1 MAFAKE
7 SFQEGGLR
15 PMQYTLTRAH
25 VHHHARQLLQH
36 HLRLHDYGVTCP
48 APTLLAIVF
57 AACARLV
64 SLCAAARTL
73 RDAPSA
79 ETVRKALHDNL
90 PEADELERRLNHA
103 LVADLP
109 RALRRQRQRLAADLT
124 LVPYH
129 GEPLASALEIYRSQA
144 KSGTTHSHAY
154 ATLYLVSK
162 GQRFT
167 LALTWVRRGE
177 TLDDVLARLLRR
189 ASALGIRPCVLLLDR
204 GFYSV
209 DVIRYLQAA
218 RYPFL
223 MPVVCRGRPDTH
235 PLGAGGSRIF
245 QYFKRS
251 GWGRYTLTNSA
262 GRRATVSICVKCR
275 NRAGARGRIGREALV
290 YAYWG
295 IEPPSFDWVRQT
307 YRRRFGIET
316 SYRQLREAKAR
327 TCTRSP
333 VVRLFLVGVALV
345 LRNVWVWLHWEQ
357 LSTPRRGGRRLRLER
372 LCFKD
377 LLLWLLEVAQAL
389 FGTRDGIRSDRPIGP
404 EVMTT

>member
-1 MAFAKE
+1 MTFAIE
-7 SFQEGGLR
+7 SNQEGALR
-15 PMQYTLTRAH
+15 PMQYTLTRGH
-25 VHHHARQLLQH
+25 VQSHASQLLQH
-36 HLRLHDYGVTCP
+36 HLQLHDYGVTCP
-48 APTLLAIVF
+48 ARTLLAVVF

-64 SLCAAARTL
+64 SLFAAARAL

-90 PEADELERRLNHA
+90 PEANELERRLNRA

-109 RALRRQRQRLAADLT
+109 SALRGRRQRLAADLT

-129 GEPLASALEIYRSQA
+129 GEPLDNALEIYRSQA

-177 TLDDVLARLLRR
+177 TLDDVLARVLRR
-189 ASALGIRPCVLLLDR
+189 GSQIGIRPCLLLLDR

-251 GWGRYTLTNSA
+251 GWDEYTLTNAA
-262 GRRATVSICVKCR
+262 GRRATVNICVKCR
-275 NRAGARGRIGREALV
+275 NRAGERGRVGREALV

-295 IEPPSFDWVRQT
+295 VQPPSFDWVRQT
-307 YRRRFGIET
+307 YRQRFGIET
-316 SYRQLREAKAR
+316 SYRQLREAKAK

-357 LSTPRRGGRRLRLER
+357 LSSPRRGGRRLHLER

-377 LLLWLLEVAQAL
+377 LLLWLLEVAQVL
-389 FGTRDGIRSDRPIGP
+389 FGTRDEIPADRPICP
-404 EVMTT
+404 EVMS